1 MHLSRHSQKMKPG
14 SYSQFKTEHIFMK
27 TEKVLKKLGKLLFI
41 LQLIKSVIE
50 MVSGQLGSDDK

>member
-1 MHLSRHSQKMKPG
+1 
-14 SYSQFKTEHIFMK
+14 MK